1 MRRVVRMHM
10 HIVSTLWEP
19 SAVSVMKDSLEMD
32 TTAQVCGVLG
42 GIRCMVTMEVRTVRL
57 SPITLARNAQKY
69 LYPNTIYV
77 FSHELVLFTGNLF
90 VTVYIMY
97 IAIYTFELCTCSR
110 NVCT

>member
-42 GIRCMVTMEVRTVRL
+42 GIRCMVMMEVRTVRL
-57 SPITLARNAQKY
+57 SPIFFLFQTNMLKYAQ
-69 LYPNTIYV
+69 LI
-77 FSHELVLFTGNLF
+77 FTEDL
-90 VTVYIMY
+90 
-97 IAIYTFELCTCSR
+97 
-110 NVCT
+110 